1 MLWDYLNIFRVFLD
15 AGKVDAILKDLENG
29 INADALRSVILDNL
43 TTGIEILDNAI
54 KRIKIKAKLIE
65 HTKRKNWKSFSEWTF

>member
-1 MLWDYLNIFRVFLD
+1 MD

>member
-54 KRIKIKAKLIE
+54 QRTKIKAKLIE
-65 HTKRKNWKSFSEWTF
+65 HIKRKNGKKSFS